1 MNPINNVV
9 KMYESVRNS
18 SDNDANFLKI
28 VTTLIDNG
36 ISSLD
41 DEVNQNDYND
51 KKTSLKNYILE
62 KSRTANDAE
71 MFVEF
76 CNKYM
81 PNIINKIAIVKSLNS
96 IVSSNYGNVEENI
109 EKLKNILEPLSVE
122 DFKDILLVREKEEN
136 EDNYSQSD
144 IMMAN

>member
-51 KKTSLKNYILE
+51 KKTSLKN
-62 KSRTANDAE
+62 
-71 MFVEF
+71 
-76 CNKYM
+76 
-81 PNIINKIAIVKSLNS
+81 
-96 IVSSNYGNVEENI
+96 
-109 EKLKNILEPLSVE
+109 
-122 DFKDILLVREKEEN
+122 
-136 EDNYSQSD
+136 
-144 IMMAN
+144 